1 MNTHDDEAA
10 ATNRLRRAALAFQ
23 TAQTAF
29 LRAHRVTKDLQQE
42 EADRLW
48 RDKGAHIEG
57 TMRASATEL
66 VAAFK
71 AFSAAGLVAE
81 AVDRRLVT
89 EAQRHLR
96 EGA

>member
-1 MNTHDDEAA
+1 VSAGNRAA
-10 ATNRLRRAALAFQ
+10 ATDRLRRAALAFQ

-42 EADRLW
+42 EADRFW
-48 RDKGAHIEG
+48 RDKGARIEADL
-57 TMRASATEL
+57 RATATEL

-81 AVDRRLVT
+81 ASDRHLVT
-89 EAQRHLR
+89 QAQRHLK

>member
-1 MNTHDDEAA
+1 MTAQDQ
-10 ATNRLRRAALAFQ
+10 ATITDRLRRAALAFQ

-29 LRAHRVTKDLQQE
+29 LRAHRATKALPQE
-42 EADRLW
+42 DADRLW
-48 RDKGAHIEG
+48 RGKGARIEADL
-57 TMRASATEL
+57 RATATEL

-81 AVDRRLVT
+81 AGDRHLVN

-96 EGA
+96 ESA